1 MARALPYRARAPPAV
16 QALIEEAPYSRLFV
30 LADPGPTS
38 FVLRGETPRRFKVS
52 IGETHSCSCHAGN
65 ELCQHVLFV
74 LTRVFRMPAANPLI
88 WQLSLTEREIAELM
102 RGRVNIHTRP
112 PPRAAPAAGEE
123 GADGESSDVE
133 RKELGEDPCPI
144 CYDDMAEGQ
153 EITFC
158 KKACGNNVHTKCM
171 RMWADNRIASGD
183 EVTCPM
189 CRTGWGVPDWLGSN
203 SVRTRRERFDGLAV
217 HHGIQCR
224 GCSTINFAGTRYKC
238 MICNNYDLC
247 SECFTGGSA
256 HRQHPFV
263 SREGID
269 SDWVAA
275 ERDGEAAPDAPSGE
289 MSGTGTVSVDLLT
302 KLPTKSVTEDECGGG
317 SGSDARCGV
326 CGDAF
331 RPGQVA
337 RTLPCACRYHQ
348 RCIDRRLMEQMDV
361 CPNGVAG
368 RGVEACAVP
377 ITAETVQVQLE
388 MARAQHIAVSRRRD
402 GGRNRRRPA
411 ATDGG
416 VRANA
421 TGALDFSLG
430 GLSISGGSAANVAAQ
445 QQPSPSV
452 GPAAARENEQ
462 SLLGLEPGSAVAA
475 ELQRKR
481 AALAA
486 LERQRDALL
495 ADHASAQAEESQVRG
510 ELGDLLSAEGLGVIG
525 SGSSAIIGSSS
536 PVEAALTAEAERRN
550 ANAEADRRNREAT
563 RARRAGGA
571 GHPARLALDRSRA
584 RPSTVGEEGS
594 ELAVGS
600 GAAGGAGGGSVVAAD
615 GSGSARSRT
624 APLSVGGDEPGMDR
638 SASDRRGR
646 RTGGGR
652 RQSNRPARQPMDPRS
667 QRAAPRGRSEQ
678 EEPTVGWEG
687 MFVGTTSGTGVAGGE
702 SETSVQRGGGQS
714 PRGSGRG
721 RGSGSLAAAAAV
733 QRAQRPLAAEEGSD
747 LSVGLPASGG
757 GRPSPGSRRR
767 SGGRLLPRGSLRATA
782 GGAGPAAEEALSPRS
797 AAAQAVTNAGAAAT
811 AAALAESQAAAREG
825 EAAVLADAE
834 RQRVAAAAEARTA
847 RLAREERRRAAA
859 VKAAEDR
866 ESQAQREEGRA
877 EAKRQAQERKAAR
890 GAAHREEQLQ
900 AEAARRSA
908 REEASEA
915 RNVVATW

>member
-1 MARALPYRARAPPAV
+1 MARALPYRARAPPAI

-52 IGETHSCSCHAGN
+52 IGETHSCSCHSGN

-112 PPRAAPAAGEE
+112 PPRAAPAAGAE
-123 GADGESSDVE
+123 GAAADSSGVE
-133 RKELGEDPCPI
+133 RRELGEDPCPI
-144 CYDDMAEGQ
+144 CYDDMSEGQ
-153 EITFC
+153 EITYC
-158 KKACGNNVHTKCM
+158 KSACGNNVHTKCM
-171 RMWADNRIASGD
+171 KMWADNRIASGD

-189 CRTGWGVPDWLGSN
+189 CRTAWGVPDWLGSN

-275 ERDGEAAPDAPSGE
+275 ERDGAEAPDAPAGDAP
-289 MSGTGTVSVDLLT
+289 GTGTVSVDLLT

-317 SGSDARCGV
+317 GSDMRCGV
-326 CGDAF
+326 CGDSF
-331 RPGQVA
+331 RAGQVA

-388 MARAQHIAVSRRRD
+388 VTRAQQIAASRRRD
-402 GGRNRRRPA
+402 GGRNRRRPPA
-411 ATDGG
+411 AEGG

-445 QQPSPSV
+445 QQPSPAV
-452 GPAAARENEQ
+452 GPAAARENDQ
-462 SLLGLEPGSAVAA
+462 RLLGLEPGSAAAA

-481 AALAA
+481 ATLAA
-486 LERQRDALL
+486 LERQRDGLL
-495 ADHASAQAEESQVRG
+495 ADHATAQAEESAVRG
-510 ELGDLLSAEGLGVIG
+510 QLGDLLSAEGLGVTG
-525 SGSSAIIGSSS
+525 SGSSAIIGSAS

-550 ANAEADRRNREAT
+550 AYAEADRRNRDAA
-563 RARRAGGA
+563 RARRGGGTVGSM
-571 GHPARLALDRSRA
+571 GHPARLARDRARA
-584 RPSTVGEEGS
+584 RPATVGEEGS
-594 ELAVGS
+594 DLAVG
-600 GAAGGAGGGSVVAAD
+600 GAAGGARDGAAVEPD

-624 APLSVGGDEPGMDR
+624 APLSVGGDEPGMDG
-638 SASDRRGR
+638 SAADRRGR

-652 RQSNRPARQPMDPRS
+652 RQSNRPPRQPMDPRS
-667 QRAAPRGRSEQ
+667 QR
-678 EEPTVGWEG
+678 
-687 MFVGTTSGTGVAGGE
+687 
-702 SETSVQRGGGQS
+702 
-714 PRGSGRG
+714 
-721 RGSGSLAAAAAV
+721 
-733 QRAQRPLAAEEGSD
+733 
-747 LSVGLPASGG
+747 
-757 GRPSPGSRRR
+757 
-767 SGGRLLPRGSLRATA
+767 
-782 GGAGPAAEEALSPRS
+782 
-797 AAAQAVTNAGAAAT
+797 
-811 AAALAESQAAAREG
+811 
-825 EAAVLADAE
+825 
-834 RQRVAAAAEARTA
+834 
-847 RLAREERRRAAA
+847 
-859 VKAAEDR
+859 
-866 ESQAQREEGRA
+866 
-877 EAKRQAQERKAAR
+877 
-890 GAAHREEQLQ
+890 
-900 AEAARRSA
+900 
-908 REEASEA
+908 
-915 RNVVATW
+915 